1 MALLQIAEPGQST
14 APHQHRLAAGIDLG
28 TTNSLVASVRS
39 GEAQV
44 LRDEQD
50 RAILPSV
57 VYYGANEVLTGHEAL
72 AKHADKSID
81 TENTIVSV
89 KRFIGRTI
97 ADVQKNFSNLP
108 YRMSETDN
116 GVPVFH
122 TAAGEKNAV
131 EVSADILRTL
141 AARAEASLG
150 GELTGVVITVPAY
163 FDEAQR
169 QSTKDAAQLAGLKV
183 LRLLNEPTAAAVAYG
198 LDSGREGLIA
208 VYDLGGGTF
217 DISILR
223 LQGGVFE
230 VLATG
235 GDSALGGDDFDQLIV
250 NWLKQEWQLPD
261 NVDARTERDLVNAA
275 KAAKELL
282 TDVNSVVARRS
293 TPGGAQHRESR
304 IDAQSSLDGETI
316 VIEPCSDAEPITDS
330 RRATPGYSVL
340 TRDKLNELIEPLV
353 RRTLSAC
360 RRALKD
366 ADVSADEIL
375 DVVMVGGSTRVP
387 RIREAVGEF
396 FGREPLTSID
406 PDQVVAIGAAVQADI
421 LAGNK
426 PDSDMLLLDVIPL
439 SLGLETMGGLVEK
452 VIARNTTIPVAKAQE
467 FTTFKDGQTAM
478 MIHVVQGERELV
490 DDCRSLARFV
500 LTDIPPMAAGA
511 AHIRVTF
518 QVDADGLLSVTAMEK
533 SSGVTASVQVKP
545 SYGLGDDDITKMIQS
560 SMTNAKE
567 DMAARMLREQQVEA
581 DRVLEALSS
590 ALAADGALLSENER
604 ETLDTAM
611 EALRI
616 ARNGTDTDAIEK
628 AIEAVDK
635 ASDDF
640 AARRMDESIRK
651 ALSGS
656 KVDEL

>member
-39 GEAQV
+39 GEAKV

-57 VYYGANEVLTGHEAL
+57 VYYGPDEVLTGHEAL
-72 AKHADKSID
+72 AKHADKSIE

-163 FDEAQR
+163 FDDAQR

-275 KAAKELL
+275 KSAKEQL
-282 TDVNSVVARRS
+282 TDVARRS

-304 IDAQSSLDGETI
+304 IDAEGSPGGEA
-316 VIEPCSDAEPITDS
+316 VNIEPVNGVESKAAI
-330 RRATPGYSVL
+330 ALSVE
-340 TRDKLNELIEPLV
+340 KFNELIEPLV
-353 RRTLSAC
+353 RRTLAAC

-452 VIARNTTIPVAKAQE
+452 VVARNTTIPVAKAQE

-590 ALAADGALLSENER
+590 ALAADGALLSDSER
-604 ETLDTAM
+604 RALDDAM